1 MKIRQA
7 KKIVKAAQCFI
18 QINRICE
25 YLNIKKVP
33 LSYFRYNPYQ
43 LCKAY
48 KIFVKYRIRKD
59 PTNVVEE
66 VKSYLMDEWSKSLFD
81 SNGVYNET
89 NANK

>member
-7 KKIVKAAQCFI
+7 KKIVKAAKCFI

-25 YLNIKKVP
+25 YLKIKKVP

-66 VKSYLMDEWSKSLFD
+66 VKSYLMNWFSKFLFA
-81 SNGVYNET
+81 SNGGNNET
-89 NANK
+89 NANR

>member
-7 KKIVKAAQCFI
+7 KKIVKAAKCFI

-33 LSYFRYNPYQ
+33 LSDFRYNPYQ

-48 KIFVKYRIRKD
+48 KICKVQD
-59 PTNVVEE
+59 
-66 VKSYLMDEWSKSLFD
+66 
-81 SNGVYNET
+81 
-89 NANK
+89 